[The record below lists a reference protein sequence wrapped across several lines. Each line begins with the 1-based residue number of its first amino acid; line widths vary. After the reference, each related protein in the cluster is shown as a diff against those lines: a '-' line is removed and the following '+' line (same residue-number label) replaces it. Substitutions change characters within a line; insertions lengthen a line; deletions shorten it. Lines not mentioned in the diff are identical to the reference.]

1 MNSDGAIDGI
11 IDDLS
16 YIMPL
21 IHKKILKVELERKD
35 GGVIT
40 RPHVGILAV
49 LDKRGPQPISEI
61 GKRLLIPKPQ
71 MTAFLDKLE
80 NLGLVARLS
89 DLDDR
94 RVIKVTLTD
103 KGKESLEASKK
114 IVRENLRQLL
124 TRLDAGDLTELSA
137 SLSSARKIMTKLE

>member
-35 GGVIT
+35 GVIT

-124 TRLDAGDLTELSA
+124 TRLDAGDLAELSA